1 MLKMRLSFKSTCT
14 CTAEPLVIQLQPPSD
29 SKNREI
35 TPRPWNSMAI
45 APWSCCMEF
54 NGKFSMEF
62 RRQKFHGTQLHS

>member
-14 CTAEPLVIQLQPPSD
+14 CTAEPLVIQLQPPLD

-35 TPRPWNSMAI
+35 TPWNSMEI